1 MCSGARGGVSFLSL
15 EVCEQR
21 RWVRSASVPRAPV
34 APRARRPLEPRHPRA
49 PLRRS
54 MAGWGPSS
62 SGAQGGHGCGSHFT
76 GENASL
82 RARRTQST
90 PVCHPEG
97 RKGEFCALGGL
108 GAVQGRPGPNAGP
121 APSLWLC
128 GQARQPAPA
137 GPQLLLVATRGPRG
151 IRREMSVPRDTRFSR
166 GMGEGPVLPTQE
178 AEAGPVPLAPPKG
191 QKWGEA
197 GGTGGPKAWAV
208 PPIRRG
214 WRRRSW
220 LTDPLPDPSLPL
232 PGLDRQ
238 RPRRGWGQVPLLVRM
253 WWVAGGSGATRHLP
267 GPQAT
272 FPRHWTAQARHRSPP
287 PLEGRVLGAS
297 PRWGPPRSGR
307 GPSAPLVGLGGFL
320 PVNLSGEGPAGVG
333 ERLTQLA
340 SRLTLPPRPPTR
352 RGQGEGSVWEQEGP
366 APPARHPGHPVPTLS
381 CSSATL
387 TVTRRGQL
395 PRPQERPWRG
405 RAGAGDADGT
415 RQPWP
420 ETAPTHSSYRMAT
433 V

>member
-1 MCSGARGGVSFLSL
+1 MAATSQVRTQGSGPGAHRVHPSAILKGGKAS
-15 EVCEQR
+15 
-21 RWVRSASVPRAPV
+21 SVP
-34 APRARRPLEPRHPRA
+34 LE
-49 PLRRS
+49 
-54 MAGWGPSS
+54 GWGLCK
-62 SGAQGGHGCGSHFT
+62 GRRAQMRVLPRPCGS
-76 GENASL
+76 
-82 RARRTQST
+82 
-90 PVCHPEG
+90 V
-97 RKGEFCALGGL
+97 
-108 GAVQGRPGPNAGP
+108 VRPGNRPRMA
-121 APSLWLC
+121 
-128 GQARQPAPA
+128 
-137 GPQLLLVATRGPRG
+137 PQLLLVATRGPRG
-151 IRREMSVPRDTRFSR
+151 IRRGMSVPRDTRFSR

-178 AEAGPVPLAPPKG
+178 AEAGPVPLAPRKG

-238 RPRRGWGQVPLLVRM
+238 RPRRGWGQAPLLVRM

-320 PVNLSGEGPAGVG
+320 PVDLSGEGPAGVG

-352 RGQGEGSVWEQEGP
+352 RGQGEGSVSEQEGP
-366 APPARHPGHPVPTLS
+366 APPARHPGHPVPALS

-387 TVTRRGQL
+387 MVTRRGQL
-395 PRPQERPWRG
+395 PRPQERPWRE
-405 RAGAGDADGT
+405 
-415 RQPWP
+415 RQGWC
-420 ETAPTHSSYRMAT
+420 R
-433 V
+433 